1 MLALESQGISKTY
14 QNKTVLL
21 PLDFTLREGSSL
33 AIVGPRKSG
42 KTTAL
47 KILAGMIAP
56 TRGKCSAFDIPARE
70 TRNLYK
76 ICGVS
81 TDDTNLFPFLSGVD
95 NLILIASL
103 YGIEKNAAHQKASE
117 LMKELGIW
125 EKREQKLAE
134 YTPDDRALLSI
145 ARALIHDPKILFYD
159 QSGGEETEKSTRIIE
174 SFLRRQNEEKGLTL
188 CVATSDPELAGTL
201 CVEYAILESGKCLGV
216 GSFEE
221 LLHEHPL
228 PTYARFQSNSAIE
241 GLTRHGTWYEQAI
254 ESREEFPNLLRKIV
268 FGGADL
274 FAAEIREP
282 TFRELYEIILEENA
296 TEETHSQEA
305 AYETVPKTIQ

>member
-1 MLALESQGISKTY
+1 MFALESQGISKTY
-14 QNKTVLL
+14 QNNTVLL

-47 KILAGMIAP
+47 KILAGMISP
-56 TRGKCSAFDIPARE
+56 TRGKSSAFEIPAKE

-76 ICGVS
+76 LCGVS
-81 TDDTNLFPFLSGVD
+81 TADTNLFPFLSGVD
-95 NLILIASL
+95 NLIMIASL

-134 YTPDDRALLSI
+134 YTPDDKALLSI
-145 ARALIHDPKILFYD
+145 ARALIHEPKLLFYD
-159 QSGGEETEKSTRIIE
+159 QSGGEETEKSTRIITE
-174 SFLRRQNEEKGLTL
+174 FLRRQNEETGLTL
-188 CVATSDPELAGTL
+188 CVATGDPDLAEAL
-201 CVEYAILESGKCLGV
+201 CVEFAILDGGKCLGT

-221 LLHEHPL
+221 LLREHPL
-228 PTYARFQSNSAIE
+228 PTYARFQSAAPIE
-241 GLTRHGTWYEQAI
+241 GLSRRGTWYEQAI
-254 ESREEFPNLLRKIV
+254 ERREDFPALLRKIV

-274 FAAEIREP
+274 YAAEIREP
-282 TFRELYEIILEENA
+282 TFRELYEKILEENSGK
-296 TEETHSQEA
+296 EIQPQEA
-305 AYETVPKTIQ
+305 AYETVSKAVQ